1 MKVAPKIRGF
11 ICTTAHPAGCKQH
24 VQSQIEYV
32 KGKGKIDGPR
42 RALIVGASTGYGLA
56 TRIALAYGTGASTV
70 GVSFEKPAGSRT
82 ASAGW
87 YNTAAFEE
95 QAAKDGIYARDI
107 IGDAYSGETKRKT
120 IELIKKELGKI
131 DLFVY
136 SLAAPRRKTDSG
148 ETYNSVIKPVGAD
161 FSNKTID
168 MNTRTVTS
176 TTVKAATAAEVADT
190 IKVMGGED
198 WLDWVQALKSAGVL
212 DDGVKVLAYS
222 YIGPEVTHAIYR
234 DGTIGEAKK
243 DLENAAGKIN
253 ELLTSVD
260 GQAFVSV
267 NKAVVTQASSAIPVV
282 PLYITVLFKIMKAKE
297 IHENCIE
304 QMYRLLAEKLYGGS
318 PVTDQSG
325 RLRLDDWE
333 MRDDVQQEVHKVW
346 SSINSENA
354 DQLADIDGYWDDFYH
369 LFGFGIPGVD
379 YDADVDIDVAIP
391 DIV

>member
-282 PLYITVLFKIMKAKE
+282 PLYITVLFKIMKAKG